1 MVFNIIYKDRTCV
14 MFDIDYWLKIAE
26 WSKDERYSDISVT
39 PIVDGIV
46 RYIHEHPDINIEEF
60 IADATEI
67 QELRRWL
74 FEINGNKSSEDHYGT
89 RYTELKTKIYG
100 FAVKYEL
107 EVNVD

>member
-1 MVFNIIYKDRTCV
+1 MVFNIIYKDRTCIL
-14 MFDIDYWLKIAE
+14 FDIEYWLKIAE

-74 FEINGNKSSEDHYGT
+74 FEINGNKSSEGHYDT
-89 RYTELKTKIYG
+89 RFMELKIKIYD
-100 FAVKYEL
+100 FAIKYDL
-107 EVNVD
+107 EVIVD